1 KFIFIDITDTVWI
14 IEKNQEPKIY
24 QRQLYKTD
32 EIFIYY
38 DNKHIVGIDI
48 VQPYFMNALVT
59 INNFNK
65 FTDVAQAC
73 FRMRNLNHGHHV
85 NFVLLSEITINSKE
99 ELLKQLINN
108 NQKHID
114 GQTEL
119 NKLLQFFKYIR
130 RSKYKLEDKVKV
142 DQIVNLYEDDFFSE
156 YLYFAE
162 G

>member
-1 KFIFIDITDTVWI
+1 DNKYQALIDAGAFFVNKTSREVIDVLMKEIKNKKFIFIDITDTVWI

-59 INNFNK
+59 IDNVNK

-114 GQTEL
+114 GQ
-119 NKLLQFFKYIR
+119 
-130 RSKYKLEDKVKV
+130 
-142 DQIVNLYEDDFFSE
+142 
-156 YLYFAE
+156 
-162 G
+162 